1 MQIAVI
7 TFIQLAMKNILITGG
22 SGLIGKTLTS
32 LLEKKGFKVAW
43 LTRKPEKKKK
53 QKSFA
58 WDPERQKM
66 DQEALEWCDGIIHLA
81 GAGVAEKRWTQKRKN
96 TILESRTDS
105 TRFLFD
111 SISKAER
118 KPEVF
123 ISASAAGYYG
133 FDPGPV
139 VLDEDSPSG
148 DDFLAEV
155 VVKWEEEVRKMQ
167 TLGIRTVIIRTGTV
181 LDKKGGALPEL
192 LKPPVAAP
200 LGNGR
205 QYMSWIHLKDLAE
218 LYVFMLTQPLEGIFN
233 AVAPHPVTN
242 RDLTKMAAK
251 AKGKPFLPVPVP
263 GFLLKLVLGEMAE
276 MVIGGSK
283 LSSQKIEK
291 AGFRFRFPYLKEALD
306 DIYL

>member
-1 MQIAVI
+1 M
-7 TFIQLAMKNILITGG
+7 
-22 SGLIGKTLTS
+22 IGKAVTA

-43 LTRKPEKKKK
+43 LTRKPLNKKK
-53 QKSFA
+53 QKSFF
-58 WDPERQKM
+58 WDPAKQKM
-66 DQEALEWCDGIIHLA
+66 DTKALEWCDGIIHLA
-81 GAGVAEKRWTQKRKN
+81 GAGVADKRWTEKRKK

-105 TRFLFD
+105 TRLLFE
-111 SISKAER
+111 SIKKNDR
-118 KPEVF
+118 KPEAF
-123 ISASAAGYYG
+123 ISASATGYYG
-133 FDPGPV
+133 FDPGST

-155 VVKWEEEVRKMQ
+155 VVKWEEAVRKIRD
-167 TLGIRTVIIRTGTV
+167 LGIRTVIMRTGTV

-218 LYVFMLTQPLEGIFN
+218 LYLFMLTQPLEGVFN

-242 RDLTKMAAK
+242 RELTRMAAK

-263 GFLLKLVLGEMAE
+263 GFLLKLVLGEMAD
-276 MVIGGSK
+276 MVLGGSN
-283 LSSQKIEK
+283 LSSGKIEK
-291 AGFRFRFPYLKEALD
+291 AGFTFKFPYLKAALE
-306 DIYL
+306 DIYR